1 MIDHLTH
8 PKPAAPS
15 APPARPRQRLVRVG
29 EDILAPP
36 QVASDGR
43 IPIRTLRAAQVA
55 RWFRLPRYSAERAA
69 SAARGAYAPLPLP
82 PVPRLLPGTITLL
95 TGPSGA
101 GKSSLLRQTRQMI
114 AIDEPARPWIDLA
127 TLPLPDDLPLVDCF
141 QDLPLRDT
149 LQLLGRVGLGEA
161 WSYLRPPTELSDGQR
176 WRFRLARALHMAAT
190 RIVAADA
197 SGAGDCFPILVCDEF
212 AALLDRVTA
221 RVVSRCLRLSID
233 AVGRLAAL
241 VATSH
246 DDLEPALKPD
256 TVIDCDF
263 GHFSTRGEEFEPPM
277 EHR

>member
-1 MIDHLTH
+1 MLDHPIH
-8 PKPAAPS
+8 PKPVKAS
-15 APPARPRQRLVRVG
+15 ALPARQRQRHAGVG

-43 IPIRTLRAAQVA
+43 IPIRTPRAAQVA

-69 SAARGAYAPLPLP
+69 AAAARGAYAALEAAPI
-82 PVPRLLPGTITLL
+82 PRLLPGTVTLL

-101 GKSSLLRQTRQMI
+101 GKSSLLRQTRQMLSI
-114 AIDEPARPWIDLA
+114 EEPARPWIDLA

-141 QDLPLRDT
+141 EDLPLRDT

-161 WSYLRPPTELSDGQR
+161 WSYLRPPTQLSDGQR
-176 WRFRLARALHMAAT
+176 WRFRLARGLHLAAT

-212 AALLDRVTA
+212 AAVLDRITA

-263 GHFSTRGEEFEPPM
+263 GQFAVRGE
-277 EHR
+277 